1 VPRTGWPGRSSLPP
15 SDSRTEF
22 RAPGHTVDVLVRPV
36 ARRGGL
42 AVLAALLAVT
52 GCSVDRPAPAPAGSG
67 PPPASAP
74 APARPSPRPTVSPT
88 PATPRTQP
96 LALVVHATRPVV
108 DVSEAAARRV
118 ITDRP
123 DRWSAVGQAGGR
135 MRLVS
140 FAPGTSAR
148 VLQAVRASRDVLGVL
163 PAADVDPTVRVLTV
177 AGRHPLRDPGEYALQ
192 VPAAGRPPEV
202 TTLSIVGDVML
213 ARRVG
218 RSVAADPRAPFRPL
232 ARRLSRAEIT
242 VGNLESTL
250 STAGTATQGGDSFG
264 ATPRVLAGP
273 ASAGFD
279 LVSLANNHV
288 GDYGDRALRQ
298 TLDRLRS
305 ADLPY
310 VGAGRTLAEARR
322 PVVLARDG
330 VRVGFLATDSIGE
343 TPAATS
349 RRAGTNRLDM
359 PPRTGPLDRAALRRI
374 TGDIRRLKRRV
385 DVVVVVPHWGTQ
397 YTHRPE
403 PSQRTAAA
411 AFARAGADLVV
422 GGHPHWVQ
430 GWERV
435 GSSTVV
441 HSLGNFVFDMD
452 FSTKTREGV
461 FVEVT
466 LWGGRV
472 VAVEP
477 VPYVIDDEFAPRPV
491 RGDRAQRILD
501 DVWST
506 SRGPYAVPGR

>member
-1 VPRTGWPGRSSLPP
+1 MPVRHVLRRPG
-15 SDSRTEF
+15 
-22 RAPGHTVDVLVRPV
+22 AY
-36 ARRGGL
+36 A
-42 AVLAALLAVT
+42 AALLLALA
-52 GCSVDRPAPAPAGSG
+52 GCSPEPSEPAPGPTGPSPTVASPPAARPAPTPWD
-67 PPPASAP
+67 
-74 APARPSPRPTVSPT
+74 SPT
-88 PATPRTQP
+88 PTAPHTHP

-108 DVSEAAARRV
+108 DITASAARRV

-123 DRWSAVGQAGGR
+123 DRWSAIGQPGGR

-148 VLQAVRASRDVLGVL
+148 VLRAVRASRDVLGIL

-177 AGRHPLRDPGEYALQ
+177 NGRHPLRDPVGYPLQ
-192 VPAAGRPPEV
+192 VPAAEAAPEV

-218 RSVAADPRAPFRPL
+218 RRIADDPRAPFRPL
-232 ARRLSRAEIT
+232 AGRLSGAEIT
-242 VGNLESTL
+242 VANLESTL
-250 STAGTATQGGDSFG
+250 STDGTATQGGDSFG
-264 ATPRVLAGP
+264 ATPRVLRGLD
-273 ASAGFD
+273 SAGFD

-298 TLDRLRS
+298 TLDRLR
-305 ADLPY
+305 ADDLPY
-310 VGAGRTLAEARR
+310 VGAGRTLSEARR
-322 PVVLARDG
+322 PAVLTRDG
-330 VRVGFLATDSIGE
+330 VRIGFLATDSIGE
-343 TPAATS
+343 TPAATG

-359 PPRTGPLDRAALRRI
+359 PPRTGPLDRAALRRV
-374 TGDIRRLKRRV
+374 TGDIRRLKRHV
-385 DVVVVVPHWGTQ
+385 DVVVVIPHWGTQ

-435 GSSTVV
+435 GASTVV

-452 FSTKTREGV
+452 FQTKTREGV
-461 FVEVT
+461 FVEVV
-466 LWGGRV
+466 LWGGKV

-477 VPYVIDDEFAPRPV
+477 VPYVLDAQFTPRPV
-491 RGDRAQRILD
+491 RGERAQQILD

-506 SRGPYAVPGR
+506 SRGPYAVP